1 MTQQDACTLL
11 DTDHQKVERLF
22 TEYQSAQNASRKSQL
37 AQEICM
43 ELTVHAIIEEEIFYP
58 AFLAA
63 TRDDKLVEEAQEEHQ
78 QAKDL
83 IAEIEDGD
91 KIDPLMARLQ
101 KAIEHHVKDERTEM
115 FPKARKAAGMDL
127 AALAA
132 QLKTRKQEL
141 MANYQPV

>member
-1 MTQQDACTLL
+1 MTRQDACTLL

-22 TEYQSAQNASRKSQL
+22 TEYQSAPNAAKKSQL

-43 ELTVHAIIEEEIFYP
+43 ELVVHATIEEEIFYP

-63 TRDDKLVEEAQEEHQ
+63 TRDDELVQEAQHEHQ
-78 QAKDL
+78 EAKDL

-101 KAIEHHVKDERTEM
+101 KAIEHHVNEERTEM
-115 FPKARKAAGMDL
+115 FPKARKAASMDL
-127 AALAA
+127 VALAV
-132 QLKTRKQEL
+132 QLEARKKEL
-141 MANYQPV
+141 MANFQPV

>member
-22 TEYQSAQNASRKSQL
+22 TEYQSAQDASKKSQL
-37 AQEICM
+37 AQKICM

-63 TRDDKLVEEAQEEHQ
+63 TRDDDLVEEAQEEHQ

-83 IAEIEDGD
+83 SAEIEDGD
-91 KIDPLMARLQ
+91 KIDALMARLQ

-127 AALAA
+127 MALAA
-132 QLKTRKQEL
+132 QLETRKQEL

>member
-43 ELTVHAIIEEEIFYP
+43 ELTVHATIEEEIFYP
-58 AFLAA
+58 AFRAA
-63 TRDDKLVEEAQEEHQ
+63 TRDDKLVEDAQEEHQ

-91 KIDPLMARLQ
+91 KIDPMMARLQ

-127 AALAA
+127 VALAA
-132 QLKTRKQEL
+132 QLEKRKQEL
-141 MANYQPV
+141 MANFQRV